1 MSLGKGITITIA
13 ALLILLPF
21 ISTNAAEEQDRRLEE
36 QISPELDA
44 GEFEMELIRSGPGSL
59 TVELR
64 FGPPSVH
71 AVEMKGET
79 FALLTFDGSSPT
91 GSPGKPMLPAVNIP
105 LAMPAGS
112 SGITIVSSID
122 LDLGPIFPLQDA
134 SPDLT
139 GVEPSVFIIDEDYYA
154 SPVRYPNDQLK
165 ERSGMM
171 GDVPFRMLTVTP
183 ASIREGSG
191 KVSWAMEI
199 HVELSWNSDR
209 LPEVDANSPFMDTYP
224 RIFANWDSFDH
235 VNVPTA
241 NNARKEDGCDYIII
255 SHPDLLNA
263 SINLAGWKNQ
273 MGIDTRVY
281 DLDQIGHD
289 REQIREFIL
298 HTYENFDPRPY
309 YVLFMGDSDLVPTN
323 YMNGHPYD
331 RALTG
336 TDLYYATVSG
346 SDHVPDIFT
355 GRIPANNASQAQMI
369 VGKVIDYER
378 APPYHSGFYD
388 NVTLA
393 AYFQDNNNDGYAD
406 RRFAQTSEEAY
417 SFMNSLGYNASR
429 IFFAKS
435 SVDPLHWNL
444 GTYSNGESIPSEL
457 LRSNGF
463 EWAGS
468 SSNISDAFHD
478 GSFLITHR
486 DHGGTSGWG
495 EPKFTSSD
503 VRGLHNGELL
513 PVVFSINC
521 LTGYFDNETSDGP
534 FSPSE
539 ESFAEHLI
547 NQEGG
552 GAVGVVAATRVSY
565 SGHNDFFYKGLYDA
579 MFPTLNTTLG
589 NTTPLFR
596 MGEVLNYAK
605 FFMSATWGDPW
616 GIEYLEYEM
625 FHYLGDPTME
635 LWTSRPIDLNAS
647 HASYLQMGTTL
658 VQVHSAVENAT
669 VCISR
674 NHTILG
680 VESIRN
686 GTANVTV
693 DELQAGDIT
702 VTITRHDYRPYIS
715 NIRINATQADLYV
728 DTIEV
733 DRSGIAGVN
742 WTVKSVIRNSGTTDI
757 SSINVTLELDGAEM
771 NSTSITSMISGD
783 KKAVRLN
790 FTPLDDGWHTVGI
803 RVENKGESIAWNNL
817 LKRRIMVHSDPDMAL
832 DPEDTMEIWWRT
844 GEEHIF
850 NISVENKGHGRLNY
864 ELEDNVLFAEGF
876 STTELNTTRWDNDT
890 LSLGIGTN
898 GLYPPSYPYSLDL
911 VCGEN
916 ITSMSM
922 DTSNYTDLEISYHVE
937 MGGMLY
943 YDETVDLIHLE
954 YLNES
959 HQWIRTSTDTGD
971 YYQNGYF
978 SLREI
983 GLPLDASHPDFQFR
997 FVTESTG
1004 DNFGN
1009 GPGVFSIDDIYL
1021 SHDTPSFWLEGVNT
1035 SWSLGHTESG
1045 NISIMVNCTSLPVGN
1060 YSTYISLIS
1069 NDDDGFH
1076 RIPLDLEV
1084 RENVTPMADAGVGI
1098 VIDQHQ
1104 EALFNG
1110 SGSIDNVGV
1119 VNWTWKLDD
1128 GIDMLTLYGS
1138 EVSHI
1143 FHEAG
1148 GYEVGLTVRDRA
1160 WNMDTDVIQVIVND
1174 ITDPIANAGTDL
1186 ILDQHEEVVLNGSAS
1201 RDNVGVTNW
1210 TWRIDAHGETIV
1222 LYGCLTRHVFDRAGE
1237 HPVNLTVK
1245 DGMNNLGYDMMTVK
1259 VNDITDPIIGT
1270 NISIAA
1276 DQHELFLLDGTG
1288 ASDNV
1293 GVVN

>member
-13 ALLILLPF
+13 TLLLLLPF
-21 ISTNAAEEQDRRLEE
+21 ISTNSAEEQDRRLEE
-36 QISPELDA
+36 PISPELDA
-44 GEFEMELIRSGPGSL
+44 GEFEMELIGSGPGSL

-79 FALLTFDGSSPT
+79 FVLLTFDGSSPT
-91 GSPGKPMLPAVNIP
+91 GSPGRPMLPAINIP
-105 LAMPAGS
+105 LALPAGP
-112 SGITIVSSID
+112 SSINTISSMD
-122 LDLGPIFPLQDA
+122 LDLGPLLPLQEA

-139 GVEPSVFIIDEDYYA
+139 GVGPSVFVIDEGFYL
-154 SPVRYPNDQLK
+154 SPVGYPDGPLK

-171 GDVPFRMLTVTP
+171 GEVPFRMLTVTP
-183 ASIREGSG
+183 ASIREGSRE
-191 KVSWAMEI
+191 VSWATEV
-199 HVELSWNSDR
+199 HVELSWNGDE
-209 LPEVDANSPFMDTYP
+209 LPEVDVHSPFMEIYP
-224 RIFANWDSFDH
+224 RIFSNWDSFDH
-235 VNVPTA
+235 LKVGPA
-241 NNARKEDGCDYIII
+241 NNGRYEDGCDYIII

-263 SINLAGWKNQ
+263 SMDLAGWKNQ

-289 REQIREFIL
+289 REQVQEFIL

-346 SDHVPDIFT
+346 SDYVPDIFT
-355 GRIPANNASQAQMI
+355 GRIPANNASQAEMI
-369 VGKVIDYER
+369 VSKVIQYER

-393 AYFQDNNNDGYAD
+393 AYFQDGNNDGYAD

-417 SFMNSLGYNASR
+417 SFMNSLDYNASR
-429 IFFAKS
+429 IFYASS
-435 SVDPLHWNL
+435 SVDPRNWNM
-444 GTYSNGESIPSEL
+444 GTYSSGEAIPPEL

-463 EWAGS
+463 EWDGS

-495 EPKFTSSD
+495 EPKFASSN
-503 VRGLHNGELL
+503 VRNLHNGELL

-534 FSPSE
+534 YSPSE
-539 ESFAEHLI
+539 ESFAEHLM

-579 MFPTLNTTLG
+579 MFPSLNATLG
-589 NTTPLFR
+589 NATPLFR

-605 FFMSATWGDPW
+605 YFMTATWGDPW
-616 GIEYLEYEM
+616 GIDYLEYEL

-635 LWTSRPIDLNAS
+635 LWTSRPLDLNAS
-647 HASYLQMGTTL
+647 HASYLSMGTTL
-658 VQVHSAVENAT
+658 VQVHSDVENAT
-669 VCISR
+669 VCISS

-680 VESIRN
+680 VEDIRN
-686 GTANVTV
+686 GVANVTV
-693 DELQAGDIT
+693 DGLQAGDIT
-702 VTITRHDYRPYIS
+702 VTITRHNYRPYIS
-715 NIRINATQADLYV
+715 SIRINATTADLCV
-728 DTIEV
+728 DEVDV

-742 WTVKSVIRNSGTTDI
+742 WTVEGSIRNSGNSDL
-757 SSINVTLELDGAEM
+757 SSINITLELDGREV
-771 NSTSITSMISGD
+771 NSTSITSLASGD
-783 KKAVRLN
+783 AKAVEMN
-790 FTPLDDGWHTVGI
+790 FTPLNDGWHTVGV
-803 RVENKGESIAWNNL
+803 RVEDNGGSIAWNNL
-817 LKRRIMVHSDPDMAL
+817 LERRVMVHSDPDMVL

-844 GEEHIF
+844 GEEHLF
-850 NISVENKGHGRLNY
+850 NISVENRGHGRLEY
-864 ELEDNVLFAEGF
+864 ELEDRVLFADGF
-876 STTELNTTRWDNDT
+876 STMELNATRWVNDT

-916 ITSMSM
+916 ITSTTI
-922 DTSNYTDLEISYHVE
+922 DTSNYTSLEISYHVE

-943 YDETVDLIHLE
+943 YDEKVDWIHLE

-959 HQWIRTSTDTGD
+959 HQWTRVSSDTGD
-971 YYQNGYF
+971 YYQNGFF

-983 GLPLDASHPDFQFR
+983 DLPLDASHPDFRFR

-1021 SHDTPSFWLEGVNT
+1021 SHDTPSFWIEGVNS
-1035 SWSLGHTESG
+1035 SWSLRYTEGG
-1045 NISIMVNCTSLPVGN
+1045 NASIMINCTSLPVGN
-1060 YSTYISLIS
+1060 YSTYLSLIS
-1069 NDDDGFH
+1069 NDEDGFH

-1084 RENVTPMADAGVGI
+1084 RE
-1098 VIDQHQ
+1098 
-1104 EALFNG
+1104 
-1110 SGSIDNVGV
+1110 
-1119 VNWTWKLDD
+1119 
-1128 GIDMLTLYGS
+1128 
-1138 EVSHI
+1138 
-1143 FHEAG
+1143 
-1148 GYEVGLTVRDRA
+1148 
-1160 WNMDTDVIQVIVND
+1160 
-1174 ITDPIANAGTDL
+1174 
-1186 ILDQHEEVVLNGSAS
+1186 
-1201 RDNVGVTNW
+1201 
-1210 TWRIDAHGETIV
+1210 
-1222 LYGCLTRHVFDRAGE
+1222 
-1237 HPVNLTVK
+1237 
-1245 DGMNNLGYDMMTVK
+1245 
-1259 VNDITDPIIGT
+1259 
-1270 NISIAA
+1270 
-1276 DQHELFLLDGTG
+1276 
-1288 ASDNV
+1288 
-1293 GVVN
+1293 